1 MTAQILSSELS
12 TLIHESKRKNTE
24 LRNVRASTNSK
35 PSTIDTLLTF
45 PCRSQRNLFKTSR
58 LYQPLPNPN
67 LRQVSSTLSLLLIS
81 STDGERDLNRRP
93 QFISP
98 FLIACRTQN
107 AKFAGSAVACLQ
119 RLAVSRALPR
129 ERLREV
135 LDAFRECGSLGHSS
149 TYKLPLL
156 TYSLLG
162 LEIQLKILQALPSL
176 LQNYSNEL
184 RGELLSS
191 VLQVCSSLQNTKN
204 PVVSNTAAATLQ
216 QLVISVFDKIVVED
230 GIVF

>member
-1 MTAQILSSELS
+1 MV
-12 TLIHESKRKNTE
+12 K
-24 LRNVRASTNSK
+24 
-35 PSTIDTLLTF
+35 
-45 PCRSQRNLFKTSR
+45 
-58 LYQPLPNPN
+58 
-67 LRQVSSTLSLLLIS
+67 
-81 STDGERDLNRRP
+81 DLNRRP

-135 LDAFRECGSLGHSS
+135 LDAFRDCSSLGHSS
-149 TYKLPLL
+149 IHELPLL

-191 VLQVCSSLQNTKN
+191 VLQICSSLQNTKN
-204 PVVSNTAAATLQ
+204 PAVSNTAAATLQ

>member
-24 LRNVRASTNSK
+24 LRNVAEKSLQDLKALPATSE
-35 PSTIDTLLTF
+35 
-45 PCRSQRNLFKTSR
+45 SQLAA
-58 LYQPLPNPN
+58 
-67 LRQVSSTLSLLLIS
+67 
-81 STDGERDLNRRP
+81 DLNRRP

-119 RLAVSRALPR
+119 RLTVSRALPR

-135 LDAFRECGSLGHSS
+135 LDAFRECSS
-149 TYKLPLL
+149 
-156 TYSLLG
+156 LG

-216 QLVISVFDKIVVED
+216 QLVISVFDKVAVED
-230 GIVF
+230 ERLLEFPPVAEVPMEDGSVPVRAAAYDAYKVFHDLCLMTEGKKT

>member
-24 LRNVRASTNSK
+24 LRNVAEKSLQDLKALPATSE
-35 PSTIDTLLTF
+35 
-45 PCRSQRNLFKTSR
+45 SQLAA
-58 LYQPLPNPN
+58 
-67 LRQVSSTLSLLLIS
+67 
-81 STDGERDLNRRP
+81 DLNRRP

-119 RLAVSRALPR
+119 RLTVSRALPR

-135 LDAFRECGSLGHSS
+135 LDAFRECSS
-149 TYKLPLL
+149 
-156 TYSLLG
+156 LG

-216 QLVISVFDKIVVED
+216 QLVISVFDKVAVED
-230 GIVF
+230 DYSSSPRLPKFQWKMGQCQFEQQLTTRTRFSMTFVS

>member
-81 STDGERDLNRRP
+81 STDGERSEPTTPIYFPILD
-93 QFISP
+93 S
-98 FLIACRTQN
+98 
-107 AKFAGSAVACLQ
+107 
-119 RLAVSRALPR
+119 LPDTKCQIR
-129 ERLREV
+129 
-135 LDAFRECGSLGHSS
+135 
-149 TYKLPLL
+149 
-156 TYSLLG
+156 G
-162 LEIQLKILQALPSL
+162 LCSC
-176 LQNYSNEL
+176 
-184 RGELLSS
+184 LSS
-191 VLQVCSSLQNTKN
+191 ETCCFSCIAKRETQRSAGCFQRMQFLRSFIHL
-204 PVVSNTAAATLQ
+204 
-216 QLVISVFDKIVVED
+216 
-230 GIVF
+230 